1 MTGTQGRLGILVG
14 GGPAPGINSA
24 ISAATIEAVNS
35 GLEVVGIYD
44 GYQHLMEGRVD
55 RVRPLTIPDVSQVH
69 FQGGSILR
77 TSRSNPTGSAEE
89 LQRTLHALRELGIAY
104 LITIGGDDTAFGAR
118 EVAKAADGAFR
129 VAHVPKTID
138 NDLPLRGGNS
148 TFGFETARHLGTELV
163 LNLMEDSRTTNRW
176 FIVVV
181 MGRKAGHLALG
192 IGKSASATLT
202 IIPEEFPTGRI
213 SLKDVCGIIEGGIL
227 KRRVMGRENGLAI
240 VAEGIGERL
249 DTEELAGITGGE
261 MGYDAYGN
269 LRLGDIPLAT
279 VIKRDIQQRFARRGE
294 RLAVAEVTLG
304 YELRCAPPIP
314 FDIDYT
320 RTLGY
325 GAIHL
330 LLSEPADECLRY
342 GGLVCLD
349 SGRLHL
355 LPFDEIQDATTGRTH
370 ARLVDIDSEHYKV
383 AREYMI
389 RLEPSDL
396 QDPEMLAKLAAAAN
410 MTTEEFERTFAHV
423 TSLNGRKAPRACLT
437 AR

>member
-1 MTGTQGRLGILVG
+1 MARTQGRLGILVG

-44 GYQHLMEGRVD
+44 GYQYLMEGRVD
-55 RVRPLTIPDVSQVH
+55 RVRPLAIPDVSQIH

-104 LITIGGDDTAFGAR
+104 LVTIGGDDTAFGAQ
-118 EVAKAADGAFR
+118 EVAKAANGAFR

-138 NDLPLRGGNS
+138 NDLPLPGGMS
-148 TFGFETARHLGTELV
+148 TFGFQTARHLGTELV

-192 IGKSASATLT
+192 IGKAASATLT
-202 IIPEEFPTGRI
+202 VIPEEFPTGPI
-213 SLKDVCGIIEGGIL
+213 SLRDVCGIIEGGIL
-227 KRRVMGRENGLAI
+227 KRRAMGRENGLAI

-249 DTEELAGITGGE
+249 DAEELAEINGSE

-269 LRLGDIPLAT
+269 LRLGDIQLAT
-279 VIKRDIQQRFARRGE
+279 IIKRDIQQRFALRGE
-294 RLAVAEVTLG
+294 QLSVADVTLG

-325 GAIHL
+325 GAIHF
-330 LLSEPADECLRY
+330 LLSEPTDERLRY
-342 GGLVCLD
+342 GGLVYLD
-349 SGRLHL
+349 FGRLHI
-355 LPFDEIQDATTGRTH
+355 LPFDEMRDAATGRTRI
-370 ARLVDIDSEHYKV
+370 RLVDIDSEHYNV

-389 RLEPSDL
+389 RLEPPDL
-396 QDPEMLAKLAAAAN
+396 QDPKMLAKLAAAAN
-410 MTTEEFERTFAHV
+410 MTTEEFERAFAHV
-423 TSLNGRKAPRACLT
+423 TSLSGRKDPSACLT
-437 AR
+437 AS

>member
-1 MTGTQGRLGILVG
+1 MAGTQGRLGILVG

-24 ISAATIEAVNS
+24 ISAATIEAINS
-35 GLEVVGIYD
+35 GLEVIGIYD

-69 FQGGSILR
+69 FQGGSILH
-77 TSRSNPTGSAEE
+77 TSRSNPTRSAEG
-89 LQRTLHALRELGIAY
+89 LQRILHALRDLGIAY
-104 LITIGGDDTAFGAR
+104 LITIGGDDTAFAAY

-138 NDLPLRGGNS
+138 NDLPLPGGMS

-181 MGRKAGHLALG
+181 MGRRAGHLALG
-192 IGKSASATLT
+192 IGKAAGATFT
-202 IIPEEFPTGRI
+202 IIPEEFPVGRI
-213 SLKDVCGIIEGGIL
+213 SLRDVCGIIEGGIL

-240 VAEGIGERL
+240 VAEGIGEKL
-249 DTEELAGITGGE
+249 DTEELAGMTNGE

-279 VIKRDIQQRFARRGE
+279 IIKRDVQQRFAQRGE
-294 RLAVAEVTLG
+294 KLSVADATLG

-325 GAIHL
+325 GAIHF
-330 LLSEPADECLRY
+330 LLSESTDERLRY
-342 GGLVCLD
+342 GGLICLD
-349 SGRLHL
+349 DGRLHVL
-355 LPFDEIQDATTGRTH
+355 SFDEIQDPVTGRIR
-370 ARLVDIDSEHYKV
+370 ARLVDIDSEHYNV

-410 MTTEEFERTFAHV
+410 MTPEEFETTFAHV
-423 TSLNGRKAPRACLT
+423 TNLSGRKDPSACQT